1 VGSNRIPSRQLDDHF
16 GSFEHLL
23 AAGEA
28 ARQLLDH
35 PGWEAVQGFVKAEID
50 SALTGLDRGGEPPS
64 QAEYAR
70 AHGRRA
76 GLLYAQGVAEAI
88 VARADQR
95 YEEQQ
100 RKHEGAAETAPEGA
114 MA

>member
-28 ARQLLDH
+28 ARQLLQH
-35 PGWEAVQGFVKAEID
+35 PGWLAVQGFVQSEID
-50 SALTGLDRGGEPPS
+50 SALTALDRGGEPPS
-64 QAEYAR
+64 QAEFSR

-95 YEEQQ
+95 LAEQK
-100 RKHEGAAETAPEGA
+100 RKHEGAAESAPEGA
-114 MA
+114 LV